1 MFDSIYL
8 KKHDLKYF
16 YLVSAISTKLT
27 TEICFSQY
35 CFKWLL
41 SAYEYQSNSNI
52 TKRLDLCVFF

>member
-52 TKRLDLCVFF
+52 